1 MNLPSE
7 LTLNKKKEYVSQLR
21 EKVENSVAG
30 VVVSYQGISVAD
42 DTSLRKEL
50 REAGIDYKV
59 VKNTMLRF
67 AVEGTAFADLSNVLE
82 GSTALAVSNE
92 DPIAAAKILAKYADK
107 IESFELKAGYLDGKV
122 LDAAGI
128 SEIAKLPGK
137 QELLS
142 MLCSALSG
150 NIRGLAVA
158 INAIAEKQGDE
169 AVSA

>member
-1 MNLPSE
+1 
-7 LTLNKKKEYVSQLR
+7 
-21 EKVENSVAG
+21 
-30 VVVSYQGISVAD
+30 
-42 DTSLRKEL
+42 
-50 REAGIDYKV
+50 
-59 VKNTMLRF
+59 MLRF

-128 SEIAKLPGK
+128 AEIAKLPGK

>member
-1 MNLPSE
+1 M
-7 LTLNKKKEYVSQLR
+7 
-21 EKVENSVAG
+21 
-30 VVVSYQGISVAD
+30 
-42 DTSLRKEL
+42 
-50 REAGIDYKV
+50 
-59 VKNTMLRF
+59 
-67 AVEGTAFADLSNVLE
+67 
-82 GSTALAVSNE
+82 
-92 DPIAAAKILAKYADK
+92 
-107 IESFELKAGYLDGKV
+107 

>member
-1 MNLPSE
+1 M
-7 LTLNKKKEYVSQLR
+7 
-21 EKVENSVAG
+21 
-30 VVVSYQGISVAD
+30 VVSYQGISVAD

>member
-1 MNLPSE
+1 MPSE

-128 SEIAKLPGK
+128 AEIAKLPGK

-142 MLCSALSG
+142 MLCIALSG